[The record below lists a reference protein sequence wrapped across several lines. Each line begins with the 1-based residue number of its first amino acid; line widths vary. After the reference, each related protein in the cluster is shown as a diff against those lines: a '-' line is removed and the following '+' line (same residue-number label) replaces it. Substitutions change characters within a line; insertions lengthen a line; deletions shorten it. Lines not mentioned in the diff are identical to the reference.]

1 MAKKYNYKFRYQ
13 GTYKDMLVDVR
24 ANTQKELQK
33 KIEARKKKIDN
44 TIIDNNTS
52 LKKYCDKFLK
62 TYKLHKVSPAWY
74 AELEKISNKMVNLI
88 GNKPIGKIKAI
99 EVQEFINSYSSKSD
113 SYIKKIYDLA
123 NQVFKRA
130 YIDGLLDNKFYLE
143 RIKGKKAVNGR
154 SLTNYE
160 REVLLKVLDGHRGE
174 LFCKL
179 MLYCG
184 LRAEEAAA
192 LTWRDV
198 DFNKGILTVNK
209 AIKRDDTLG
218 DPKSSSSNRKI
229 PIPSHFLKLLADK
242 KGSPFDLVCPTA
254 NGGFYKQSSKK
265 RMWTNIKRLMNIEM
279 GCRVYRNE
287 LIPPYPLDPDFKMH
301 YLRHTYCTDLEL
313 AGVPINIAKT
323 LMGHSSIEV
332 TAKIYTHFND
342 ETLEMARQMIEI
354 GNSIGK
360 TSTTL

>member
-1 MAKKYNYKFRYQ
+1 MAKKYKYRHRE
-13 GTYKDMLVDVR
+13 TYKDFDIDVR
-24 ANTQKELQK
+24 ANNKKELIE
-33 KIEARKKKIDN
+33 KINIRKQKIDN
-44 TIIDNNTS
+44 SIIDNNTS

-74 AELEKISNKMVNLI
+74 SELTKISNKMIAFI

-113 SYIKKIYDLA
+113 SYIKKIYDFA

-130 YIDGLLDNKFYLE
+130 YVDGLIENRFYLE
-143 RIKGKKAVNGR
+143 RIKGKKAVHGR

-192 LTWRDV
+192 LTWRDI
-198 DFNKGILTVNK
+198 DFNKSILTINK

-229 PIPSHFLKLLADK
+229 PIPSHFLNLLAAK
-242 KGSPFDLVCPTA
+242 KGNPFKLVCPTA

-265 RMWTNIKRLMNIEM
+265 RMWANIKRLMNIEM
-279 GCRVYRNE
+279 GCKVYRNE
-287 LIPPYPLDPDFKMH
+287 LIPPYPLDSDFKMH

-313 AGVPINIAKT
+313 AGVPINIAKN

-342 ETLEMARQMIEI
+342 ETLEIARNLIEM
-354 GNSIGK
+354 GNCMGK
-360 TSTTL
+360 KNINM